1 MRSAVLA
8 PSVTSRPDLLVTH
21 TVAQRTAAELVDR
34 LAASLPDG
42 AVHRASVPA
51 ETDELLA
58 DVEAVV
64 TGDVTPAQ
72 LDAAENLR
80 WIHALSSGVDRYPLD
95 AIEAAGV
102 ALTNSAGVHAQ
113 PIAEHVL
120 CLMLMFERGV
130 NESVR
135 QQARSVWERVEGGEL
150 RGQTVG
156 ILGVGAIG
164 TRLAEV
170 CSALGMTVLGT
181 KRDLADAPDAVD
193 ELHPADDYH
202 EVLARSDYVAVT
214 CPLTEE
220 TRGLIGA
227 EELRVMRRD
236 AVLVNIGRGEIVD
249 EDALTRA
256 LQGGRIA
263 GAGLD
268 VFRTEPLPAESPLWD
283 LSNVVITPHMAGST
297 PHKFDRW
304 VDILVENY
312 EALAEDRVDEL
323 RNRVV

>member
-1 MRSAVLA
+1 MTA
-8 PSVTSRPDLLVTH
+8 RPELLVTH
-21 TVAQRTAAELVDR
+21 YVPQRTAAELVET
-34 LAASLPDG
+34 LADALPEG
-42 AVHRASVPA
+42 VVRRATRPD
-51 ETDELLA
+51 ETHELIA

-64 TGDVTPAQ
+64 TGDVTPEQ
-72 LDAAENLR
+72 LDAAGNLR

-95 AIEAAGV
+95 AIESAGV

-120 CLMLMFERGV
+120 CLMLVFERGV

-150 RGQTVG
+150 RGKTVG
-156 ILGVGAIG
+156 VLGVGAIG

-181 KRDLADAPDAVD
+181 KRDLDDAPDAVD
-193 ELHPADDYH
+193 ELHPADDHH
-202 EVLARSDYVAVT
+202 EVLARSNYVAVT

-249 EDALTRA
+249 EDALARA

-268 VFRTEPLPAESPLWD
+268 VFGTEPLPADSPLWD
-283 LSNVVITPHMAGST
+283 LSNVVVTPHMAGST
-297 PHKFDRW
+297 PHKVERW
-304 VDILVENY
+304 ADIVAENY
-312 EALAEDRVDEL
+312 AALADGRIEEL